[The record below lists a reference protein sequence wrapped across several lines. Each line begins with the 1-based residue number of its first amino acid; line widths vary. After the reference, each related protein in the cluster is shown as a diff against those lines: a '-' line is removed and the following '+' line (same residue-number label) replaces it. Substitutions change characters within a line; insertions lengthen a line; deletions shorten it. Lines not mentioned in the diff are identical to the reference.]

1 MGNCARGF
9 KLFLVMGGR
18 FNRCFCPEP
27 PLHRWRKI
35 WTVRPFGGFLKPYD
49 TEGWTATL
57 TDVFGGPTGTDVVG
71 EAGTVAPQDFDYP
84 DTSTI
89 LWQGTRYAG
98 TAYHRLATYDDG
110 VDSWTW
116 ERWEFNIY
124 DVNTQT
130 LLSVACGNTDAEWD
144 ALPHSSEGY
153 LVSYD
158 ETLSATEYS
167 FTGTFENYSNTETTT
182 LVIPI
187 TYAGQVARGEAHL
200 DFIFAGMTDAELTG
214 SMNIDGQNWPWSN
227 FPDNPGGAM
236 VLNASKLR
244 VYPVTGTLSCED
256 GTYTYT
262 EWTPASN
269 HTFEENTTI
278 DGGAQ
283 IVIKGA
289 GGWSTD
295 NGIPFISSFGWP
307 YPVEAGHFV
316 PGGIGDDTKAVV
328 QYICQSFT
336 EAYNCTEMGN
346 DSFIVEVNQA
356 GVAQPTWGT
365 EDCAGTALPAAHD
378 LQPGHYLLTT
388 SGIAKKFPA
397 SVSATFDI
405 PTSPFFNIQLY
416 FDSCC
421 PP

>member
-1 MGNCARGF
+1 
-9 KLFLVMGGR
+9 MGGALSS
-18 FNRCFCPEP
+18 CCCPS
-27 PLHRWRKI
+27 LHGWRKI

-71 EAGTVAPQDFDYP
+71 QAGTVAPQDFDYP

-116 ERWEFNIY
+116 ERWEFNIL

-144 ALPHSSEGY
+144 ALPHSNEGY
-153 LVSYD
+153 LVSYN
-158 ETLSATEYS
+158 ESLSATEYS
-167 FTGTFENYSNTETTT
+167 FAGAFENYSNTETTT

-187 TYAGQVARGEAHL
+187 TYANQVARCEAHL

-214 SMNIDGQNWPWSN
+214 SMNIDGQNWPWSL
-227 FPDNPGGAM
+227 FPDNPGGAV

-244 VYPVTGTLSCED
+244 VYPVTGTLTCED
-256 GTYTYT
+256 GVYTYT
-262 EWTPASN
+262 EWTPDST
-269 HTFEENTTI
+269 HTFAENTAI

-283 IVIKGA
+283 MVIKGA
-289 GGWSTD
+289 GGWSEL
-295 NGIPFISSFGWP
+295 GIPFRSIFAS
-307 YPVEAGHFV
+307 YPVEEGHFV
-316 PGGIGDDTKAVV
+316 VGGIGDDVKAVV
-328 QYICQSFT
+328 QYICQSFSQS
-336 EAYNCTEMGN
+336 YNCAGMGV
-346 DSFIVEVNQA
+346 DSFVVEVNQT

-365 EDCAGTALPAAHD
+365 EDCAGTALPGPHD
-378 LQPGHYLLTT
+378 LSPGYYLLTT
-388 SGIAKKFPA
+388 SGIGKQFPPA
-397 SVSATFDI
+397 APAAFDI
-405 PTSPFFNIQLY
+405 PASPFFNIQLY
-416 FDSCC
+416 FEDCC